1 MNKAKE
7 LKTTTDLVKHILETV
22 PATRNSDTLLYYRVC
37 DVIDSKSL
45 GLSFGYVLLSMNEL
59 KLPGFETV
67 RRSRQKIQQ
76 THPELAGDSTVEAYR
91 VMNEEVFRE
100 YARGKS

>member
-37 DVIDSKSL
+37 DAIDSNSL

-76 THPELAGDSTVEAYR
+76 THPELAGKEVEGNR
-91 VMNEEVFRE
+91 MMNEEIFRE
-100 YARGKS
+100 YAKGKV

>member
-1 MNKAKE
+1 MNKANE
-7 LKTTTDLVKHILETV
+7 LKTTTKLVKHILETV
-22 PATRNSDTLLYYRVC
+22 PETRSSDTLLYYRVC
-37 DVIDSKSL
+37 DAIDSKTL

-67 RRSRQKIQQ
+67 RRSRQKMQEK
-76 THPELAGDSTVEAYR
+76 HPELACDSTVAAYR
-91 VMNEEVFRE
+91 KMNEEAYRE

>member
-7 LKTTTDLVKHILETV
+7 LKTTTNLVKHILETV
-22 PATRNSDTLLYYRVC
+22 PETRNSDTLLYYRVC
-37 DVIDSKSL
+37 DAIDSKSL

-76 THPELAGDSTVEAYR
+76 THPELAGKEVEAYR
-91 VMNEEVFRE
+91 MMNEEVFRE
-100 YARGKS
+100 YARGQV

>member
-1 MNKAKE
+1 MNKSKE
-7 LKTTTDLVKHILETV
+7 LRTTTDLVKHILETV

-37 DVIDSKSL
+37 DAIDSKSL

-76 THPELAGDSTVEAYR
+76 AHPELAGKEVEGYR
-91 VMNEEVFRE
+91 MINEEIFRE
-100 YARGKS
+100 YARGKV

>member
-7 LKTTTDLVKHILETV
+7 LRTTTDLVKHILETV

-37 DVIDSKSL
+37 DAIDSKSL

-76 THPELAGDSTVEAYR
+76 AHPELAGKEVEGHR
-91 VMNEEVFRE
+91 MINEEIFRE
-100 YARGKS
+100 YARGKV

>member
-1 MNKAKE
+1 MNKSKE
-7 LKTTTDLVKHILETV
+7 LKTTTELVKHILETV
-22 PATRNSDTLLYYRVC
+22 PETRNSDTLLYYRVC
-37 DVIDSKSL
+37 DAIDSKSL

-76 THPELAGDSTVEAYR
+76 THPELAGKEVEGHR
-91 VMNEEVFRE
+91 MMNEEVFRE
-100 YARGKS
+100 YARGKV